1 MKKALLHIFISAQ
14 LVLHGPHLQA
24 QSETQKKPGHE
35 LSISNFKMNV
45 LYVGVDNPLQI
56 VVTGINDKD
65 VHVTLDGPG
74 TITRDTTFP
83 HFYNAYVTATGKCEI
98 RVSAKING
106 QITDIGSRQF
116 RLKNIPDAVPMTTG
130 QMEGGAVSAE
140 RMKTQAGL
148 TCMLKGFDFD
158 CRLHI
163 DKYTMVFISEGKIYK
178 TQSTGPAF
186 TPLMKQYLNQAKP
199 GDAFFFEDITVIGPA
214 NQLQKLSQLSFYI
227 I

>member
-1 MKKALLHIFISAQ
+1 MKKALLPKLISA
-14 LVLHGPHLQA
+14 LLILSVVHLQG
-24 QSETQKKPGHE
+24 QSDNQKKSGHE

-56 VVTGINDKD
+56 VVSGIDDKD
-65 VHVTLDGPG
+65 VQVTFDGPG
-74 TITRDTTFP
+74 TLTRDTSLP

-106 QITDIGSRQF
+106 RITDIGSRQF
-116 RLKNIPDAVPMTTG
+116 RMKYIPDAVPMTTG
-130 QMEGGAVSAE
+130 HMEGGAVSAE
-140 RMKTQAGL
+140 NMKTQAGL

-163 DKYTMVFISEGKIYK
+163 DKYTMVFISGGKIFK
-178 TQSTGPAF
+178 AQATSAAF
-186 TPLMKQYLNQAKP
+186 TPQMQQYLKQAKP
-199 GDAFFFEDITVIGPA
+199 GDAFFFEDINVIGPA